1 MWLIAGLGNP
11 GRRYAGTRHNAG
23 YMVVD
28 ALLDCLQAR
37 PARAR
42 LGAEVAETTVAGTKV
57 IFCKPMEFMNMS
69 GLAVARAAG
78 FWKISPSQI
87 LVVHDEMD
95 LELGRLKV
103 GQGGGTAGHN
113 GLHSIVAELGTEA
126 FCRLRFGI
134 GRPPARW
141 EGADFVLAD
150 FAAEERKILPN
161 LIEGAAEVVTTVVR
175 DGLVAAMNKFNRRS
189 KSKEGA
195 A

>member
-1 MWLIAGLGNP
+1 MWLVAGLGNP
-11 GRRYAGTRHNAG
+11 GRQYAGNRHNAG

-28 ALLDCLQAR
+28 ALLGRLAAR
-37 PARAR
+37 PARTR
-42 LGAEVAETTVAGTKV
+42 LGAELAEASVAGTKV
-57 IFCKPMEFMNMS
+57 IFCKPMEFMNAS
-69 GLAVARAAG
+69 GSAIARTAG
-78 FWKISPSQI
+78 FWKIPPARI

-95 LELGRLKV
+95 LELGRLKLAES
-103 GQGGGTAGHN
+103 GGTAGHN
-113 GLHSIVAELGTEA
+113 GLRSIVAELGTEA

-150 FAAEERKILPN
+150 FTADERKALPD
-161 LIEGAAEVVTTVVR
+161 LLEEAADVTTTVVQ

-189 KSKEGA
+189 KSKGSA